1 MRSADY
7 TDEEKRKLGKQ
18 EKGNRRLSPYPRFSP
33 ITHHLSLFP
42 NRRRLLAFAAAE
54 VIQSGAANAT
64 LLLHFN
70 FCDPRRM
77 QRENSLDALAVGNSA
92 HSECFV
98 KSAAFAA
105 NHYASEYLDSFLVPF
120 HNPGMNAHAIAH
132 GKLRRVAFLLFF
144 LDGIN
149 DLIHKTPLSLPRRSL
164 DEGGP
169 ARWTGE
175 HFHSCEVRLQIENRN
190 TGFSRS
196 IVSSMEIR

>member
-92 HSECFV
+92 HRKGFI
-98 KSAAFAA
+98 KSATFTDTH
-105 NHYASEYLDSFLVPF
+105 NSSEYLDSFLVSF
-120 HNPGMNAHAIAH
+120 HNPGMNAH
-132 GKLRRVAFLLFF
+132 RVA
-144 LDGIN
+144 
-149 DLIHKTPLSLPRRSL
+149 
-164 DEGGP
+164 
-169 ARWTGE
+169 TGNL
-175 HFHSCEVRLQIENRN
+175 R
-190 TGFSRS
+190 G
-196 IVSSMEIR
+196 